1 MSRLQTARSSEPLRL
16 RGHLVEF
23 SFWPVVK
30 RGRRYEVQ
38 RRTYVTDPWPVLAE
52 SIAQR
57 CPIRD
62 REAAQAF
69 RGQAE
74 DYYDAATT
82 GRLSAV
88 KPVLLY
94 YSFLNL
100 AKAYIVTTGLRHV
113 LVDPKHGLSEKAN
126 LRQIAGAIVR
136 AHPTDRSP
144 SLFDEFH
151 HSLTGRRLSA
161 PHNFRLGHLLAQI
174 LPGHRLWCSASD
186 KPERFIAISRILFR
200 HCPLTRSVWTRYL

>member
-1 MSRLQTARSSEPLRL
+1 MKYNGELTSRTPGRS
-16 RGHLVEF
+16 
-23 SFWPVVK
+23 
-30 RGRRYEVQ
+30 
-38 RRTYVTDPWPVLAE
+38 AE

-144 SLFDEFH
+144 SLLMN
-151 HSLTGRRLSA
+151 SITLL
-161 PHNFRLGHLLAQI
+161 LG
-174 LPGHRLWCSASD
+174 D
-186 KPERFIAISRILFR
+186 
-200 HCPLTRSVWTRYL
+200 V